1 MALILDGTSGI
12 TTPAETITT
21 NLTFTGT
28 GNRITGDLSNATVD
42 SRALFQTSTVNG
54 QTRLSVIPNGTE
66 NGAAIDLYNSS
77 SDTSNS
83 SRLSLRTSSTE
94 MGLVSSRDGTG
105 TYLPMAFYTGG
116 SERARIDTSGNVG
129 IGLSNPSSKLDVF
142 GVARASTLSLLGT
155 TAFSEGTISQDINWG
170 MYFKA
175 ASAAAVEFAWASS
188 AATERMRID
197 SSGNVGIGTSS
208 PLGKLKVT
216 VGDVAPAASGN
227 MNTGV
232 IYEVASGSRAI
243 NFGVNNTA
251 GYSWIN
257 AAFSNNSG
265 VPDNLVLMT
274 GATERMRIDSSGYV
288 GIGTASPSSK
298 LDVNAMLAGY
308 GGNLTSPVATIT
320 GANCA
325 TNGGGNLRVFANT
338 SAAADVGGSMV
349 FGGYYSAQVA
359 SVDYAEIAGR
369 KQTGQTTG
377 GYLSFST
384 RADLGDQTQRMRI
397 DSSGN
402 VGIGTSSPTVKLDV
416 LGDAKFGA
424 TVNTGAG
431 VTTGVA
437 SIELGSL
444 RTGDGVAHIDFHGI
458 SGGDYQS
465 RAIRSGGV
473 NGALL
478 LTNTGTGNFA
488 IRQEGAGSI
497 LFDTNNTERMRID
510 SSGNVG
516 IGTTSPAAR
525 LDINTTASGNI
536 LNVQGTAGA
545 SAEINI
551 SLTSGTGNKECI
563 LNFGNNLGTA
573 GRYIGR
579 IFYQTD
585 NNVMGFWTNT
595 TERMRIT
602 AAGGLA
608 FSGSNVGTTGQIL
621 TSNGDSAPIWNS
633 AFSGP
638 LTGGV
643 NITTA
648 ANYTVFAANTPTKI
662 ADLGSLDGGT
672 HALLINYGYGY
683 AADGTSSLYW
693 GSVFGTTI
701 SITSN
706 SMYYNGSPIETLIG
720 CTTQHHRVVG
730 LPVFTLKSDASL
742 GSYGRLCL
750 YVSFPQIT
758 NIDGWII
765 KAKLLVS

>member
-274 GATERMRIDSSGYV
+274 GATERMRIDSSGNV
-288 GIGTASPSSK
+288 GIGTTSPASK

-497 LFDTNNTERMRID
+497 LFDTTNTERMRID
-510 SSGNVG
+510 SSGVFLVGTSSTFDNVSFLITQVLG
-516 IGTTSPAAR
+516 GLSTKIAGTGLTTQMSFFNDNGRVGYIG
-525 LDINTTASGNI
+525 
-536 LNVQGTAGA
+536 
-545 SAEINI
+545 
-551 SLTSGTGNKECI
+551 TSGTATSYNTSSDYRLKENIAPMTGALDTVLQLKPVTYKWKVDGSDGQGFIAHELQAVVPDCVTGEKDAVDAEGNPQ
-563 LNFGNNLGTA
+563 
-573 GRYIGR
+573 
-579 IFYQTD
+579 YQGIDTSFL
-585 NNVMGFWTNT
+585 VATL
-595 TERMRIT
+595 T
-602 AAGGLA
+602 AAIQEQQAL
-608 FSGSNVGTTGQIL
+608 
-621 TSNGDSAPIWNS
+621 
-633 AFSGP
+633 
-638 LTGGV
+638 
-643 NITTA
+643 ITQLQ
-648 ANYTVFAANTPTKI
+648 
-662 ADLGSLDGGT
+662 ADV
-672 HALLINYGYGY
+672 A
-683 AADGTSSLYW
+683 
-693 GSVFGTTI
+693 
-701 SITSN
+701 
-706 SMYYNGSPIETLIG
+706 
-720 CTTQHHRVVG
+720 
-730 LPVFTLKSDASL
+730 TLKALSA
-742 GSYGRLCL
+742 
-750 YVSFPQIT
+750 
-758 NIDGWII
+758 
-765 KAKLLVS
+765 

>member
-497 LFDTNNTERMRID
+497 LFDTTNTERMRID
-510 SSGNVG
+510 SSGVFLVGTSSTFDNVSFLITQVLG
-516 IGTTSPAAR
+516 GLSTKIAGTGLTTQMSFFNDNGRVGYIG
-525 LDINTTASGNI
+525 
-536 LNVQGTAGA
+536 
-545 SAEINI
+545 
-551 SLTSGTGNKECI
+551 TSGTATSYNTSSDYRLKENIAPMTGALDTVLQLKPVTYKWKVDGSDGQGFIAHELQAVVPDCVTGEKDAVDAEGNPQ
-563 LNFGNNLGTA
+563 
-573 GRYIGR
+573 
-579 IFYQTD
+579 YQGIDTSFL
-585 NNVMGFWTNT
+585 VATL
-595 TERMRIT
+595 T
-602 AAGGLA
+602 AAIQEQQAL
-608 FSGSNVGTTGQIL
+608 
-621 TSNGDSAPIWNS
+621 
-633 AFSGP
+633 
-638 LTGGV
+638 
-643 NITTA
+643 ITQLQ
-648 ANYTVFAANTPTKI
+648 
-662 ADLGSLDGGT
+662 ADV
-672 HALLINYGYGY
+672 A
-683 AADGTSSLYW
+683 
-693 GSVFGTTI
+693 
-701 SITSN
+701 
-706 SMYYNGSPIETLIG
+706 
-720 CTTQHHRVVG
+720 
-730 LPVFTLKSDASL
+730 TLKALSA
-742 GSYGRLCL
+742 
-750 YVSFPQIT
+750 
-758 NIDGWII
+758 
-765 KAKLLVS
+765 

>member
-175 ASAAAVEFAWASS
+175 ASAAAVEFAWVSS

-497 LFDTNNTERMRID
+497 LFDTTNTERMRID
-510 SSGNVG
+510 SSGVFLVGTSSTFDNVSFLITQVLG
-516 IGTTSPAAR
+516 GLSTKIAGTGLTTQMSFFNDNGRVGYIG
-525 LDINTTASGNI
+525 
-536 LNVQGTAGA
+536 
-545 SAEINI
+545 
-551 SLTSGTGNKECI
+551 TSGTATSYNTSSDYRLKENIAPMTGALDTVLQLKPVTYKWKVDGSDGQGFIAHELQAVVPDCVTGEKDAVDAEGNPQ
-563 LNFGNNLGTA
+563 
-573 GRYIGR
+573 
-579 IFYQTD
+579 YQGIDTSFL
-585 NNVMGFWTNT
+585 VATL
-595 TERMRIT
+595 T
-602 AAGGLA
+602 AAIQEQQAL
-608 FSGSNVGTTGQIL
+608 
-621 TSNGDSAPIWNS
+621 
-633 AFSGP
+633 
-638 LTGGV
+638 
-643 NITTA
+643 ITQLQ
-648 ANYTVFAANTPTKI
+648 
-662 ADLGSLDGGT
+662 ADV
-672 HALLINYGYGY
+672 A
-683 AADGTSSLYW
+683 
-693 GSVFGTTI
+693 
-701 SITSN
+701 
-706 SMYYNGSPIETLIG
+706 
-720 CTTQHHRVVG
+720 
-730 LPVFTLKSDASL
+730 TLKALSA
-742 GSYGRLCL
+742 
-750 YVSFPQIT
+750 
-758 NIDGWII
+758 
-765 KAKLLVS
+765 